1 MHVGIWLPR
10 TKTWTRAGASGATF
24 FAVDAVIETEFFLKV
39 ERFVSLFLMLVPD
52 DFMGASDDASSTT
65 GA

>member
-1 MHVGIWLPR
+1 
-10 TKTWTRAGASGATF
+10 
-24 FAVDAVIETEFFLKV
+24 VDAVIETEFFLKV